1 MPSMKS
7 TKEFILFL
15 WERFVG
21 RARNI
26 RYGRCR
32 WDCRKVR
39 RILIDEGMCWP
50 CYEDYCDEYK

>member
-1 MPSMKS
+1 MKS